1 MFLSLKFLRPFHET
15 LNILFYCF
23 FPLVTM
29 VYIFVSPPQNSYVEN
44 QVPYVMVVGGEAI
57 ERCLGD
63 EGGAFMKV
71 ISALVNKTPQVSF
84 LPPIM

>member
-1 MFLSLKFLRPFHET
+1 
-15 LNILFYCF
+15 
-23 FPLVTM
+23 M
-29 VYIFVSPPQNSYVEN
+29 VYIFVSPPQNSCVEN
-44 QVPYVMVVGGEAI
+44 QVPYVMVLGGEAI

-84 LPPIM
+84 LPPIMWGHSGKALARNQEDGLH